1 MSQTS
6 ESFAFVDDGRTF
18 TCRVEASR
26 HARTDAWWWF
36 VVSTEQHQRHAPF
49 RAEADDTPAGVQARV
64 VAYYDDLLARR
75 AAPAVNRW
83 NRRHVVAAGATA
95 ATPATAETTTAAAT
109 PDPVS

>member
-1 MSQTS
+1 MSQS
-6 ESFAFVDDGRTF
+6 AQSFAFVDDGRTF
-18 TCRVEASR
+18 TCQVEASR

-49 RAEADDTPAGVQARV
+49 RAEADDTPAVVQARV

-83 NRRHVVAAGATA
+83 SRRNVPA
-95 ATPATAETTTAAAT
+95 ATPATAETATAAAT

>member
-1 MSQTS
+1 MQQTPQ
-6 ESFAFVDDGRTF
+6 SFAFVDDGRTF

-49 RAEADDTPAGVQARV
+49 RAEETDSPDDVQARV

-75 AAPAVNRW
+75 AAPAPNRW
-83 NRRHVVAAGATA
+83 SRRNV
-95 ATPATAETTTAAAT
+95 ATPAATDAAA
-109 PDPVS
+109 PVADAAVTAQTTS